1 MRWRPADRYDAVLP
15 APFGRLGV
23 VADAAGVRQIDFLP
37 ADYGLCL
44 PDTVAAPVRQLAAAL
59 ALFWDDASVPF
70 ALPLRYQATPH
81 QHRVWQA
88 LLAIPVGRTRSYG
101 AIAAEIGSSPRA
113 VGQACGA
120 NPLPIL
126 IPCHRAVAKNGSGG
140 FMHQREGAAMD
151 YKHWLLAHESR
162 YANVD

>member
-15 APFGRLGV
+15 APFGQLGV
-23 VADAAGVRQIDFLP
+23 VADTAGLRQIDFLP
-37 ADYGLCL
+37 VDYGLSF
-44 PDTVAAPVRQLAAAL
+44 PATVPVPVRQLAAAL
-59 ALFWDDASVPF
+59 ALFWNDASVPF
-70 ALPLRYQATPH
+70 ELLLQYQATPH
-81 QHRVWQA
+81 QRRVWQA

-162 YANVD
+162 YANAD